1 MFREILTG
9 SQPAL
14 LELLS
19 RAPEVRSFYLAG
31 GTALALFL
39 GHRRSRDFDFFR
51 AKEIVPQDLLTIM
64 RSTGEVEVLQEADGT
79 LTVRLRG
86 VPTSFF
92 HYPYPLLRPLRE
104 SPWGIALADPDDI
117 AAMKLSALAGRGSR
131 KDFVDLY
138 FYAREVAPLQ
148 SAMDRFREKYRG
160 IRVDP
165 YHLLRSFT
173 FFDDAEAEAMPDL
186 LIQVT
191 WDEIKAF
198 FRAEATR
205 LFRDL

>member
-1 MFREILTG
+1 MLREILTEP
-9 SQPAL
+9 QQTL

-19 RAPEVRSFYLAG
+19 RVPEVRSFYLAG
-31 GTALALFL
+31 GTALALLL

-51 AKEIVPQDLLTIM
+51 STDFVPQELLTVL
-64 RSTGEVEVLQEADGT
+64 RRTGEVEVLQEAAGT
-79 LTVRLRG
+79 LTVTLRG

-92 HYPYPLLRPLRE
+92 HYPYPLLCSLRE
-104 SPWGIALADPDDI
+104 SPWGIALGDPDDI

-131 KDFVDLY
+131 KDFIDLY
-138 FYAREVAPLQ
+138 FYARDVAPLR
-148 SAMDRFREKYRG
+148 SAMDRFREKYQG
-160 IRVDP
+160 ISIDP

-186 LIQVT
+186 LTRGT
-191 WDEIKAF
+191 WDEVKAF
-198 FRAEATR
+198 FKAEATR